1 MNKFLNKIL
10 FKKKIIARNLYNLY
24 NIQELL
30 LKMFK
35 AEIEFYKLKKLQ
47 EKDMIS
53 IKYKNKKDKILK
65 LQVSQLKL

>member
-1 MNKFLNKIL
+1 MNNKKYSSIDSSFMKHYNYSNNFSPQMNKFLNKIL

-35 AEIEFYKLKKLQ
+35 AEIEFYKLKKL
-47 EKDMIS
+47 
-53 IKYKNKKDKILK
+53 
-65 LQVSQLKL
+65 

>member
-35 AEIEFYKLKKLQ
+35 AEIEFYKLKKL
-47 EKDMIS
+47 
-53 IKYKNKKDKILK
+53 
-65 LQVSQLKL
+65 